1 MRLIICY
8 NQTMKIKDQDVL
20 DRPREKM
27 SQYGPAKLSDLEL
40 LMAVIGSGVKQADV
54 SKISQQILKIL
65 KQKGG
70 NLNRDDLTGVKGLG
84 EAKIAVF
91 LANFELA
98 KRYLLDDDRPTID
111 SPKKAVDQLTDIR
124 NKKQEYLVCLT
135 LDGANKLITKRTI
148 TIGTLTSSLVHPRE
162 VFADAISDRSASII
176 LAHNHPSGNSEPS
189 QADIDV
195 TNRLRE
201 AGELIGIKL
210 IDHIIVTKNS
220 WQSLI

>member
-1 MRLIICY
+1 
-8 NQTMKIKDQDVL
+8 MKIKDQDVL

-54 SKISQQILKIL
+54 SKISQQNLKIL

-70 NLNRDDLTGVKGLG
+70 NLNRDHLTGVKGLG

-111 SPKKAVDQLTDIR
+111 SPQKAVDQLTDIR

>member
-1 MRLIICY
+1 
-8 NQTMKIKDQDVL
+8 MKIKDQDVL

-70 NLNRDDLTGVKGLG
+70 SLNRDDLTGVKGLG
-84 EAKIAVF
+84 EAKIAVI

-98 KRYLLDDDRPTID
+98 KRYLLDDDRPSID
-111 SPKKAVDQLTDIR
+111 SPQKAIDQLTDIR

-135 LDGANKLITKRTI
+135 LDGANKLIAKRTI

-162 VFADAISDRSASII
+162 VFADAITDRAASII
-176 LAHNHPSGNSEPS
+176 VAHNHPSGNLQPS
-189 QADIDV
+189 QADSDV
-195 TNRLRE
+195 TERLKE
-201 AGELIGIKL
+201 VGGLLGINI
-210 IDHIIVTKNS
+210 IDHLIITESAYKS
-220 WQSLI
+220 II

>member
-1 MRLIICY
+1 
-8 NQTMKIKDQDVL
+8 MKIKDQDVL

-111 SPKKAVDQLTDIR
+111 SPQKAVDQLADIR

-210 IDHIIVTKNS
+210 IDHIIVTKSS

>member
-111 SPKKAVDQLTDIR
+111 SPQKAVDQLTDIR

-210 IDHIIVTKNS
+210 IDHIIVTKSS

>member
-1 MRLIICY
+1 
-8 NQTMKIKDQDVL
+8 MKIKDQDVL

-111 SPKKAVDQLTDIR
+111 SPQKAVDQLTDIR

>member
-111 SPKKAVDQLTDIR
+111 SPQKAVDQLTDIR

>member
-1 MRLIICY
+1 
-8 NQTMKIKDQDVL
+8 MKIKDQDVL

-27 SQYGPAKLSDLEL
+27 SHYGPAKLSDLEL
-40 LMAVIGSGVKQADV
+40 LMAVVGSGVKQADV

-65 KQKGG
+65 KQKG
-70 NLNRDDLTGVKGLG
+70 NELNREDLESIIGLG
-84 EAKIAVF
+84 DAKIAVI

-111 SPKKAVDQLTDIR
+111 NPQKVVEQLTDIR
-124 NKKQEYLVCLT
+124 AKKQEYFVCLT
-135 LDGANKLITKRTI
+135 LDGANRLIANRTI

-162 VFADAISDRSASII
+162 VFADAISDRAASII
-176 LAHNHPSGNSEPS
+176 VAHNHPSGNVEPS
-189 QADIDV
+189 QADIEV

-210 IDHIIVTKNS
+210 IDHIIVTKSS

>member
-1 MRLIICY
+1 
-8 NQTMKIKDQDVL
+8 MKIKDQDVL

-210 IDHIIVTKNS
+210 IDHIIVTKSS